1 MRGKEESFLM
11 THEHTIKKNTPTRL
25 SKSKQRK
32 SRGKNDF
39 V

>member
-1 MRGKEESFLM
+1 MREKEESFLM

-25 SKSKQRK
+25 SKSKQRAG
-32 SRGKNDF
+32 GKNDF